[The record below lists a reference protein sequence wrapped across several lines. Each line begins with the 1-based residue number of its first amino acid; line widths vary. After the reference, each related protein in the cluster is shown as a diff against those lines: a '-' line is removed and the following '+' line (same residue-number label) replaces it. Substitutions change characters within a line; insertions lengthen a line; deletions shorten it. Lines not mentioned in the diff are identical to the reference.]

1 MWQNKYMNIL
11 TKDNKMSKL
20 YFKYGVM
27 GCSKTACAL
36 MCKFNYEQQGFK
48 VLLLKSL
55 IDTRNIKDNE
65 IVVHS
70 RIGLESKCVPFSSQ
84 DNLIEIFNQ
93 KSKIEAYN
101 VIMVD
106 ECQFATTK
114 QIEQLKELSLNY
126 TVLCYG
132 LLTDFK
138 TNLFEGSKRLIEL
151 ADSLQEL
158 KSVCTCGR
166 KATVNAR
173 FVNGKLNITGDVVA
187 IENQNNVTYKTM
199 CYACYNKLKTDI
211 LKKED

>member
-1 MWQNKYMNIL
+1 MSFL

-65 IVVHS
+65 IIVHS
-70 RIGLESKCVPFSSQ
+70 RIGLESKCTPF
-84 DNLIEIFNQ
+84 DKDTNLIQLFKQ
-93 KSKIEAYN
+93 KCLEQEYN

-106 ECQFATTK
+106 ECQFATSR

-126 TVLCYG
+126 QVLCYG

-158 KSVCTCGR
+158 KSVCKCGR

-173 FVNGKLNITGDVVA
+173 FINGKLNLDGAVVA
-187 IENQNNVTYKTM
+187 IENQNNVSYKTM
-199 CYACYNKLKTDI
+199 CYACFNR
-211 LKKED
+211 LKKGILE

>member
-1 MWQNKYMNIL
+1 
-11 TKDNKMSKL
+11 MSKL

-36 MCKFNYEQQGFK
+36 MCKFNYEQQGYK

-55 IDTRNIKDNE
+55 IDTRNVKDNE

-70 RIGLESKCVPFSSQ
+70 RIGLESKCTPFGKN
-84 DNLIEIFNQ
+84 DNLIELFKQ
-93 KSKIEAYN
+93 KCAEQEYN

-106 ECQFATTK
+106 ECQFATK
-114 QIEQLKELSLNY
+114 EQIEQLKELSFEY
-126 TVLCYG
+126 QVLCYG

-158 KSVCTCGR
+158 KSVCKCGK
-166 KATVNAR
+166 KASVNAR
-173 FVNGKLNITGDVVA
+173 FVNGKLNLDGDVVA
-187 IENQNNVTYKTM
+187 IENQNNVSYQTM
-199 CYACYNKLKTDI
+199 CYACFNKLKKDI
-211 LKKED
+211 LE

>member
-1 MWQNKYMNIL
+1 
-11 TKDNKMSKL
+11 MSKL

-84 DNLIEIFNQ
+84 DNLIDIFNQ
-93 KSKIEAYN
+93 KSKEEAYN

-114 QIEQLKELSLNY
+114 QIEQLKELSLKY

-199 CYACYNKLKTDI
+199 CYACYNKLKNDI

>member
-1 MWQNKYMNIL
+1 
-11 TKDNKMSKL
+11 MSKL

-70 RIGLESKCVPFSSQ
+70 RIGLESKCTPFSNK

-93 KSKIEAYN
+93 KSKEEAYN

-114 QIEQLKELSLNY
+114 QIEQLKELSLKY
-126 TVLCYG
+126 QVLCYG

-173 FVNGKLNITGDVVA
+173 FVNGELNITGDVVA

-199 CYACYNKLKTDI
+199 CYACYNKLKNDI
-211 LKKED
+211 LKKEG

>member
-1 MWQNKYMNIL
+1 MWLNKYMNIL

-70 RIGLESKCVPFSSQ
+70 RIGLESKCVPFSNQ
-84 DNLIEIFNQ
+84 DNLIDIFNQ
-93 KSKIEAYN
+93 KSKEEAYN

-106 ECQFATTK
+106 ECQFATAQ
-114 QIEQLKELSLNY
+114 QIEQLKELSLKY
-126 TVLCYG
+126 IVLCYG

-187 IENQNNVTYKTM
+187 IENQNNVTYQTM